1 MAFNENGA
9 TVLEWY
15 QKKFA
20 PELSIEE
27 LLKMAESISP
37 GSDGLKALPCANKYE
52 SLSGFYNIVNRHSH
66 GHFVRAILESTALSL
81 RDLVDSLDRENV
93 SKALIASGG
102 GARSLLWVQVKADIL
117 NKAFMVPECSEL
129 ACQGAALIGAMGNI
143 QENNGLKPFERQ
155 ARYARLIKPNPINVE
170 RYKLGNKII
179 RMKKTEKDV
188 ILQRAKQSLEI
199 ESKAISDIID
209 YLDEESFLK
218 AVKVLSS
225 CPKIITCASGS
236 SGIAAKK
243 FAHSLCCIERN
254 AQFLSPA
261 EAIHGG
267 MGCMKKE
274 DAVVM
279 VSRGG
284 KTAELL
290 PIIEVCN
297 KKGVILIG
305 ITENLDSPL
314 AKSSQIVIPMKIERE
329 SDPLN
334 VMATSSFVAT
344 IAIFD
349 AMLAAIMEVTNYTL
363 EQFALIHPGGAVG
376 SRLNRE

>member
-1 MAFNENGA
+1 MNNKSFQMA
-9 TVLEWY
+9 
-15 QKKFA
+15 
-20 PELSIEE
+20 
-27 LLKMAESISP
+27 
-37 GSDGLKALPCANKYE
+37 
-52 SLSGFYNIVNRHSH
+52 
-66 GHFVRAILESTALSL
+66 
-81 RDLVDSLDRENV
+81 
-93 SKALIASGG
+93 
-102 GARSLLWVQVKADIL
+102 
-117 NKAFMVPECSEL
+117 
-129 ACQGAALIGAMGNI
+129 
-143 QENNGLKPFERQ
+143 
-155 ARYARLIKPNPINVE
+155 
-170 RYKLGNKII
+170 I
-179 RMKKTEKDV
+179 R
-188 ILQRAKQSLEI
+188 SLEI

-209 YLDEESFLK
+209 YLDKESFLK
-218 AVKVLSS
+218 AVEVLSS

-267 MGCMKKE
+267 MGCMKKG

-297 KKGVILIG
+297 KKEVLLIG
-305 ITENLDSPL
+305 ITENLSAPL
-314 AKSSQIVIPMKIERE
+314 AKNSQIVVPMKIEKE
-329 SDPLN
+329 SDGLN
-334 VMATSSFVAT
+334 VMATASFVAT

-349 AMLAAIMEVTNYTL
+349 AMLASIMEITGYSL

-376 SRLNRE
+376 SRLNG